1 MAERPDRIPGDARLP
16 VRFAGY
22 CDACHCI
29 VECTAGG
36 DCPQGHDANTVSGR
50 LVLVD
55 DDPLPRL
62 PRFNWAAFLLPF
74 IWGPAHELWVGLVFL
89 PAWLFMK
96 TIISAA
102 EKAGIPPTLGS
113 VIVVVF
119 TLAAQASFAKRAN
132 GLAYRREI
140 EWRSAEE
147 YIRRER
153 VWAGASASVV
163 ALLVVW
169 VVWFEIV
176 VAPRLSR

>member
-1 MAERPDRIPGDARLP
+1 LAERSVRIPDEARLP

-22 CDACHCI
+22 CDACGCI

-36 DCPQGHDANTVSGR
+36 DCMQGHDAKSVSGR

-55 DDPLPRL
+55 DDPVPRL

-89 PAWLFMK
+89 PIWLFME
-96 TIISAA
+96 TIVSTAD
-102 EKAGIPPTLGS
+102 KAGIPPLLGS
-113 VIVVVF
+113 VTVVVF
-119 TLAAQASFAKRAN
+119 TLAAQASFARRAN

-140 EWRSAEE
+140 EWRGVGE
-147 YIRRER
+147 YVRRER
-153 VWAGASASVV
+153 IWAAASAAVV

-169 VVWFEIV
+169 VVWFEIA
-176 VAPRLSR
+176 VAPTLSR